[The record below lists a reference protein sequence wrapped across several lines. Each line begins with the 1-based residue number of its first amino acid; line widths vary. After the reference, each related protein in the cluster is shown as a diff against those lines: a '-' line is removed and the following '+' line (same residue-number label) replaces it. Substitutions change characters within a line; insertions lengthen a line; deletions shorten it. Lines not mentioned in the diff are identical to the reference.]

1 MINCTITYKVDFV
14 SVEYLHWTDQGK
26 KKICASDIVNVTW
39 IFKHAEITVYCVA
52 KILGT
57 ERQLTTA
64 DA

>member
-1 MINCTITYKVDFV
+1 MIKCTIIYKADFV
-14 SVEYLHWTDQGK
+14 SVEYLHWTNQGQK
-26 KKICASDIVNVTW
+26 ETCASDIQNVTW
-39 IFKHAEITVYCVA
+39 IFKHAEVTVQCVA